1 MAVSGGRLGAA
12 ELAATTNTT
21 LYKPASGLLATVPV
35 TFCNRSASTRTIR
48 LAQVQSASTNPAPAD
63 GEYKLYDRTLQ
74 AAGNADGSDVLQF
87 TGIVLLGSNN
97 DQVVG
102 YASGSD
108 VDVTVDGVTETV

>member
-21 LYKPASGLLATVPV
+21 LYKPASGVLATVTV

-48 LAQVQSASTNPAPAD
+48 LYQVQSASNNPAPAD
-63 GEYKLYDRTLQ
+63 GECKIYNRTLA
-74 AAGNADGSDVLQF
+74 AAGDADGKDVLQV
-87 TGIVLLGSNN
+87 TGIVLLGSQN

-102 YASGSD
+102 YASGVD